1 MFADWI
7 VPFFTLATLEIVLGI
22 DNLVFLAIVT
32 GRLPEAERPSARRYG
47 IALAC
52 ITRIMLLF
60 SLSWLTRMTDDLFR
74 IGELGFSV
82 RDLVLI
88 LGGLFLVVKAVTEI
102 ANELKGVGEESE
114 GKAATSYWGAIVQ
127 IAIIDI
133 VFSLDSVITAVGMTA
148 GTPNALP
155 VMIAAILTAVA
166 IMMFASNPVSDFIGR
181 HPTVKM
187 LALAFLILVGGALM
201 ADGFEIHIPRGYL
214 YIAMAFSAGVEAL
227 NAMARSARSRR
238 LEVDGE

>member
-1 MFADWI
+1 
-7 VPFFTLATLEIVLGI
+7 
-22 DNLVFLAIVT
+22 LVFLAIVT
-32 GRLPEAERPSARRYG
+32 SRLPERDRPSARRYG

-52 ITRIMLLF
+52 VTRIMLLF
-60 SLSWLTRMTDDLFR
+60 SLSWLTRMTDDLFAF
-74 IGELGFSV
+74 GGQGFSV

-88 LGGLFLVVKAVTEI
+88 LGGLFLIVKAVMEI
-102 ANELKGVGEESE
+102 SNELRGVSEQSE
-114 GKAATSYWGAIVQ
+114 GKGAASYWGAIAQ
-127 IAIIDI
+127 IAVIDI

-155 VMIAAILTAVA
+155 VMVAAILAAVA
-166 IMMFASNPVSDFIGR
+166 IMLFASNPVGDFIER

-214 YIAMAFSAGVEAL
+214 YVAMAFSAGVEAL
-227 NAMARSARSRR
+227 NALVRSARQRQ
-238 LEVDGE
+238 VDGE

>member
-1 MFADWI
+1 MFAEWI
-7 VPFFTLATLEIVLGI
+7 IPFFTLATLEIVLGI

-32 GRLPEAERPSARRYG
+32 SRLPERDRPSARRYG

-52 ITRIMLLF
+52 VTRIMLLF
-60 SLSWLTRMTDDLFR
+60 SLSWLTHMTDNLFT
-74 IGELGFSV
+74 IAGLGFSV

-88 LGGLFLVVKAVTEI
+88 LGGLFLVVKAVMEI
-102 ANELKGVGEESE
+102 SNELRGVSEQSE
-114 GKAATSYWGAIVQ
+114 GKGAASYWRAILQ
-127 IAIIDI
+127 IAVIDI

-155 VMIAAILTAVA
+155 VMVAAILAAVA
-166 IMMFASNPVSDFIGR
+166 IMLFASNPVGDFIER

-187 LALAFLILVGGALM
+187 LALAFSILVGGALM

-214 YIAMAFSAGVEAL
+214 YVAMAFSAGVEAL
-227 NAMARSARSRR
+227 NAMVRSARQRQ
-238 LEVDGE
+238 VDGE

>member
-1 MFADWI
+1 MFAEWI
-7 VPFFTLATLEIVLGI
+7 IPFFTLATLEIVLGI

-32 GRLPEAERPSARRYG
+32 SRLPERDRPSARRYG

-52 ITRIMLLF
+52 ITRITLLF
-60 SLSWLTRMTDDLFR
+60 SLSWLTRMTSDLFQ
-74 IGELGFSV
+74 IGGIGFSV

-88 LGGLFLVVKAVTEI
+88 LGGLFLVVKAIMEI
-102 ANELKGVGEESE
+102 ANELKGVNEQSE
-114 GKAATSYWGAIVQ
+114 GKGAASYWGAIAQ
-127 IAIIDI
+127 IAVIDI

-148 GTPNALP
+148 GSANALP
-155 VMIAAILTAVA
+155 VMVAAILAAVA
-166 IMMFASNPVSDFIGR
+166 IMMFASNPVGDFIER

-214 YIAMAFSAGVEAL
+214 YVAMAFSAGVEAL
-227 NAMARSARSRR
+227 NALVRSAKLRQQ
-238 LEVDGE
+238 VDGE

>member
-1 MFADWI
+1 MFSEWI
-7 VPFFTLATLEIVLGI
+7 IPFLTLATLEIVLGI

-32 GRLPEAERPSARRYG
+32 SRLPERERPSARRYG

-52 ITRIMLLF
+52 VSRIMLLF
-60 SLSWLTRMTDDLFR
+60 SLSWLTRMTDDLFT
-74 IGELGFSV
+74 IGGLGFSV

-88 LGGLFLVVKAVTEI
+88 LGGLFLVVKAVMEI
-102 ANELKGVGEESE
+102 ANELRGASEQTE
-114 GKAATSYWGAIVQ
+114 GKGAASYWGAIAQ
-127 IAIIDI
+127 IAVIDI

-155 VMIAAILTAVA
+155 VMIAAILAAVA
-166 IMMFASNPVSDFIGR
+166 IMLFASNPVGDFIES

-214 YIAMAFSAGVEAL
+214 YVAMAFSAGVEAL
-227 NAMARSARSRR
+227 NAMVRSARQRQ
-238 LEVDGE
+238 VDGE

>member
-1 MFADWI
+1 MFAEWI
-7 VPFFTLATLEIVLGI
+7 IPFFTLATLEIVLGI

-32 GRLPEAERPSARRYG
+32 SRLPERDRPSARRYG

-60 SLSWLTRMTDDLFR
+60 SLSWLTRMTSDLFK
-74 IGELGFSV
+74 IADIGFSV

-88 LGGLFLVVKAVTEI
+88 LGGLFLVVKAVMEI
-102 ANELKGVGEESE
+102 ANELKGVNEQSE
-114 GKAATSYWGAIVQ
+114 GKGAASYWGAIAQ
-127 IAIIDI
+127 IAVIDI

-148 GTPNALP
+148 GSPNALP
-155 VMIAAILTAVA
+155 VMVAAILAAVA
-166 IMMFASNPVSDFIGR
+166 IMMFASNPVGDFIER

-214 YIAMAFSAGVEAL
+214 YVAMAFSAGVEAL
-227 NAMARSARSRR
+227 NAMVRSARTRQHH
-238 LEVDGE
+238 LDGE

>member
-1 MFADWI
+1 MFSEWI
-7 VPFFTLATLEIVLGI
+7 IPFFTLATLEIVLGI

-32 GRLPEAERPSARRYG
+32 SRLPELDRPSARRYG

-60 SLSWLTRMTDDLFR
+60 SLSWLTRMTDDLFT
-74 IGELGFSV
+74 IGGLGFSV

-88 LGGLFLVVKAVTEI
+88 LGGLFLVVKAVMEI
-102 ANELKGVGEESE
+102 SNELRGVSEQSE
-114 GKAATSYWGAIVQ
+114 GKGAASYWGAIAQ
-127 IAIIDI
+127 IAVIDI

-148 GTPNALP
+148 GSPNALP
-155 VMIAAILTAVA
+155 VMIAAILAAVA
-166 IMMFASNPVSDFIGR
+166 IMLFASNPVSEFIER

-214 YIAMAFSAGVEAL
+214 YVAMAFSAGVEAL
-227 NAMARSARSRR
+227 NALVRSARQRQ
-238 LEVDGE
+238 VDGE

>member
-1 MFADWI
+1 MFSEWI

-32 GRLPEAERPSARRYG
+32 SRLPERDRPSARRYG

-60 SLSWLTRMTDDLFR
+60 SLSWLTHMTDDLFKV
-74 IGELGFSV
+74 GGLGFSV

-88 LGGLFLVVKAVTEI
+88 LGGLFLVVKAVMEI
-102 ANELKGVGEESE
+102 SNELRGVSEQSE
-114 GKAATSYWGAIVQ
+114 GKGAASYWGAIAQ
-127 IAIIDI
+127 IAVIDI

-148 GTPNALP
+148 GSPNALP
-155 VMIAAILTAVA
+155 VMVAAILAAVA
-166 IMMFASNPVSDFIGR
+166 IMLFASNPVGDFIER

-214 YIAMAFSAGVEAL
+214 YVAMAFSAGVEAL
-227 NAMARSARSRR
+227 NAMVRSARQRQ
-238 LEVDGE
+238 VDGE

>member
-1 MFADWI
+1 MFSEWI
-7 VPFFTLATLEIVLGI
+7 IPFLTLATLEIVLGI

-32 GRLPEAERPSARRYG
+32 SRLPELDRPSARRYG

-52 ITRIMLLF
+52 VTRIMLLF
-60 SLSWLTRMTDDLFR
+60 SLSWLTRMTDDLFT
-74 IGELGFSV
+74 IGGLGFSV

-88 LGGLFLVVKAVTEI
+88 LGGLFLVVKAVMEI
-102 ANELKGVGEESE
+102 SNELRGVSEQSE
-114 GKAATSYWGAIVQ
+114 GKGAASYWGAIAQ
-127 IAIIDI
+127 IAVIDI

-155 VMIAAILTAVA
+155 VMIAAILAAVA
-166 IMMFASNPVSDFIGR
+166 IMLFASNPVSEFIER

-214 YIAMAFSAGVEAL
+214 YVAMAFSAGVEAL
-227 NAMARSARSRR
+227 NALVRSARQRQ
-238 LEVDGE
+238 VDGE

>member
-1 MFADWI
+1 MFSEWI
-7 VPFFTLATLEIVLGI
+7 IPFFTLATLEIVLGI

-32 GRLPEAERPSARRYG
+32 SRLPERDRPSARRYG

-52 ITRIMLLF
+52 VTRIMLLF
-60 SLSWLTRMTDDLFR
+60 SLSWLTRMTDDLFAF
-74 IGELGFSV
+74 GGQGFSV

-88 LGGLFLVVKAVTEI
+88 LGGLFLIVKAVMEI
-102 ANELKGVGEESE
+102 SNELRGVSEQSE
-114 GKAATSYWGAIVQ
+114 GKGAASYWGAIAQ
-127 IAIIDI
+127 IAVIDI

-155 VMIAAILTAVA
+155 VMVAAILAAVA
-166 IMMFASNPVSDFIGR
+166 IMLFASNPVGDFIER

-214 YIAMAFSAGVEAL
+214 YVAMAFSAGVEAL
-227 NAMARSARSRR
+227 NALVRSARQRQ
-238 LEVDGE
+238 VDGE

>member
-1 MFADWI
+1 MFAEWI
-7 VPFFTLATLEIVLGI
+7 IPFFTLATLEIVLGI

-32 GRLPEAERPSARRYG
+32 SRLPERDRPSARRYG

-52 ITRIMLLF
+52 ITRILLLF
-60 SLSWLTRMTDDLFR
+60 SLSWLTRMTDDLFKL
-74 IGELGFSV
+74 GDLGFSV

-88 LGGLFLVVKAVTEI
+88 LGGLFLVVKAVMEI
-102 ANELKGVGEESE
+102 SNELRGVSEQSE
-114 GKAATSYWGAIVQ
+114 GKGAASYWGAIAQ
-127 IAIIDI
+127 IAVIDI

-148 GTPNALP
+148 GSPNALP
-155 VMIAAILTAVA
+155 VMVAAILAAVA
-166 IMMFASNPVSDFIGR
+166 IMLFASNPVGDFIER

-214 YIAMAFSAGVEAL
+214 YVAMAFSAGVEAL
-227 NAMARSARSRR
+227 NAMVRSARQRQ
-238 LEVDGE
+238 VDGE